1 VLMLVT
7 VGVVVAGGNVSG
19 GSETDIFAFCAFS
32 GLTKVLLSK
41 EFLVLGVIII
51 GCATSTLYTASSV
64 NFCHKIDTIPAKSG
78 ISNYMRRDLTLSL
91 SLLYS
96 SLFLAFSC
104 LTPLDI
110 YRCCS
115 RWLSTVLLTVNLLLI
130 PELDSKGLLSI

>member
-91 SLLYS
+91 SP
-96 SLFLAFSC
+96 LFFCISC
-104 LTPLDI
+104 L
-110 YRCCS
+110 
-115 RWLSTVLLTVNLLLI
+115 
-130 PELDSKGLLSI
+130 LLSHSPGYLSLLFTLALYCLTHSQSSTYS